1 MVAAVV
7 QRCREMNL
15 RLSSRR
21 LSLAAALCVGITVGP
36 STLYADPVVI
46 AIDTPKFL
54 IPLAGQTG
62 SSLTV
67 YSDGTAADPDG
78 PFNALGS
85 QSFTLVGGSNCN
97 SSGWCSNPGTSS
109 GDLTLNLVFTGS
121 LLGAPFGDILS
132 AVLQFSLY
140 DFDFVTDHVT
150 QQITLKEMA
159 VLTQVNDTW
168 LPVGDRINLANYV
181 AAGIQTDDRYVTLA
195 PISLYP
201 DPLSDGDFT
210 NPMTLSITLSA
221 VAKNYGSQSVSLIN
235 TPEKLVSGL
244 TLSLTPTQVPEP
256 STFILFGFSAAAI
269 WGRRRVSRRVNS
281 TRQ

>member
-1 MVAAVV
+1 V
-7 QRCREMNL
+7 QCSREMNL
-15 RLSSRR
+15 CLSSRR
-21 LSLAAALCVGITVGP
+21 LSVAAALVGGFIVGP

-46 AIDTPKFL
+46 AIDTPNFL

-67 YSDGTAADPDG
+67 YSDGTAPDPDG
-78 PFNALGS
+78 PFDALSS

-109 GDLTLNLVFTGS
+109 GNLTLNLVFTGS

-140 DFDFVTDHVT
+140 DFDFVTDQVT
-150 QQITLKEMA
+150 QKITLKEMA
-159 VLTQVNDTW
+159 VMTKVNDTW
-168 LPVGDRINLANYV
+168 LPVGDQINLANYV
-181 AAGIQTDDRYVTLA
+181 AAGTQTDDRYVTLA
-195 PISLYP
+195 PISLFP
-201 DPLSDGDFT
+201 EPLSDSDFT
-210 NPMTLSITLSA
+210 NPLKLSITLSA

-244 TLSLTPTQVPEP
+244 SLSLTPAQVPEP
-256 STFILFGFSAAAI
+256 STLLLFGIGAAVI
-269 WGRRRVSRRVNS
+269 SGRRRVTRRVAPP
-281 TRQ
+281 RP